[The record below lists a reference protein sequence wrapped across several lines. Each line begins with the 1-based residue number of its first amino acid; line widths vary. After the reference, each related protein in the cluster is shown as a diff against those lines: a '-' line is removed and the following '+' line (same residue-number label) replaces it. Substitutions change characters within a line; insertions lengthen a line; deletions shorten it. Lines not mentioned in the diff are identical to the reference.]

1 MKIFIFLI
9 MGIFFSSCTSTIYIV
24 RHAEKS
30 TNPKSDPHLTAQ
42 GEQRAVALKVLLQKK
57 KIKQIFSTNTN
68 RTKETA
74 MPISNFVHV
83 PIQLYNN
90 DTTLNFFRNIFIS
103 KKNTLVIGHSN
114 TVLNMIDSLGL
125 KRKIKTIADDAYDNI
140 FIIKVKKYCRS
151 CLNPFKASLK
161 ETKYGIVNLI
171 DSTANKMKQ

>member
-1 MKIFIFLI
+1 
-9 MGIFFSSCTSTIYIV
+9 MGIFFSACTSTIYIV

-42 GEQRAVALKVLLQKK
+42 GEQRAVSLKILLQNK

-74 MPISNFVHV
+74 KPISSFTSIPFQLYSNDTISNFYK
-83 PIQLYNN
+83 Q
-90 DTTLNFFRNIFIS
+90 IFLS

-140 FIIKVKKYCRS
+140 FVIKVKKYCRS

-161 ETKYGIVNLI
+161 ETKYGNVNLI